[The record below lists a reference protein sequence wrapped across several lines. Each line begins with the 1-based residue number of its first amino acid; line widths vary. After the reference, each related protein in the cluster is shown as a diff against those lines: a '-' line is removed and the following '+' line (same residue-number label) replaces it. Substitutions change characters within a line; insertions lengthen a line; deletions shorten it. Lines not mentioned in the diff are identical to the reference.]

1 MTSAY
6 DIIKEVRDGVTQC
19 SSSKKDEITVMQAM
33 MNDTNYSVDVY
44 SKGGKTDEYYPSR
57 ELRKVVSN
65 VVAATTHIPVKEATE
80 LVNAYEFTRADAAAM
95 VNMSKEFTVTYLQTG
110 RKLPLG
116 GRKTS
121 NIELMWKNIEDRTT
135 EIPIKS
141 ENGERLNTFIPA
153 HGGIKALNP
162 CPEWLK

>member
-6 DIIKEVRDGVTQC
+6 DIIKDVKSNVTQC

-33 MNDTNYSVDVY
+33 MNDTNFSVDVY
-44 SKGGKTDEYYPSR
+44 SKVGKVDEYYPSR
-57 ELRKVVSN
+57 ELRKVVTN
-65 VVAATTHIPVKEATE
+65 VVASTTHIPVKEATE
-80 LVNAYEFTRADAAAM
+80 LVNAYEFTRVDAAAM
-95 VNMSKEFTVTYLQTG
+95 VNMSKEFVNTYLQTG

-116 GRKTS
+116 GRKNS
-121 NIELMWKNIEDRTT
+121 DIELMWKNIEDRTT

-141 ENGERLNTFIPA
+141 ETGERLNTFIPA
-153 HGGIKALNP
+153 HGGIKAINP

>member
-6 DIIKEVRDGVTQC
+6 QIIKDVKSNVTQC
-19 SSSKKDEITVMQAM
+19 SSSKKDEIIVMQAM
-33 MNDTNYSVDVY
+33 MNDINYSVDAY
-44 SKGGKTDEYYPSR
+44 GRGGKIDEYYPSR

-65 VVAATTHIPVKEATE
+65 VVATTTHISNKEATE
-80 LVNAYEFTRADAAAM
+80 LVNSYEFTKADAAAM
-95 VNMSKEFTVTYLQTG
+95 VNMSKEFVNTYLQTG

-116 GRKTS
+116 GRKNS

-153 HGGIKALNP
+153 HGGIKAFNP

>member
-6 DIIKEVRDGVTQC
+6 DIIKDVKSNVTQC

-33 MNDTNYSVDVY
+33 MNDTNFSVDVY
-44 SKGGKTDEYYPSR
+44 SKGGKVDEYYPSR
-57 ELRKVVSN
+57 ELRKVVTN
-65 VVAATTHIPVKEATE
+65 VVASTTHISVKEATE
-80 LVNAYEFTRADAAAM
+80 LVNAYEFTRVDAAAM
-95 VNMSKEFTVTYLQTG
+95 VNMSKEFVNTYLQTG

-116 GRKTS
+116 GRKNS
-121 NIELMWKNIEDRTT
+121 DVELMWKNIEDRTT

-141 ENGERLNTFIPA
+141 ETGERLNTFIPA
-153 HGGIKALNP
+153 HGGIKAINP

>member
-6 DIIKEVRDGVTQC
+6 DIIKDVKSNVTQC

-33 MNDTNYSVDVY
+33 MNDTNFSVDVY
-44 SKGGKTDEYYPSR
+44 SKGGKVDEYYPSR
-57 ELRKVVSN
+57 ELRKVVTN
-65 VVAATTHIPVKEATE
+65 VVASTTHIPVKEATE
-80 LVNAYEFTRADAAAM
+80 LVNAYEFTRVDAAAM
-95 VNMSKEFTVTYLQTG
+95 VNMSKEFVNTYLQTG

-116 GRKTS
+116 GRKNS
-121 NIELMWKNIEDRTT
+121 DIELMWKSIEDRTT

-141 ENGERLNTFIPA
+141 ETGERLNTFIPA
-153 HGGIKALNP
+153 HGGIKAINP

>member
-6 DIIKEVRDGVTQC
+6 QIIKDVKSNVTQC

-33 MNDTNYSVDVY
+33 MNDTNFSVDVY
-44 SKGGKTDEYYPSR
+44 SKGGKVDEYYPSR
-57 ELRKVVSN
+57 ELRKMVTN
-65 VVAATTHIPVKEATE
+65 VVASTTHIPVKEATE
-80 LVNAYEFTRADAAAM
+80 LVNSYEFTRVDAAAM
-95 VNMSKEFTVTYLQTG
+95 VNASKEFVNTYLQTG

-116 GRKTS
+116 GRKNS
-121 NIELMWKNIEDRTT
+121 DVELMWKNIEDRTT

-141 ENGERLNTFIPA
+141 ETGERLNTFIPA
-153 HGGIKALNP
+153 HGGIKAINP

>member
-6 DIIKEVRDGVTQC
+6 DVIKDVKSNVTQC

-33 MNDTNYSVDVY
+33 MNDTNFSVDVY
-44 SKGGKTDEYYPSR
+44 SKGGKVDEYYPSR
-57 ELRKVVSN
+57 ELRKVVTN
-65 VVAATTHIPVKEATE
+65 VVASTTHIPVKEATE
-80 LVNAYEFTRADAAAM
+80 LVNAYEFTRVDAAAM
-95 VNMSKEFTVTYLQTG
+95 VNMSKEFVNTYLQTG

-116 GRKTS
+116 GRKNS
-121 NIELMWKNIEDRTT
+121 DIELMRKNIEDRTT

-141 ENGERLNTFIPA
+141 ETGERLNTFIPA
-153 HGGIKALNP
+153 HGGIKAINP

>member
-6 DIIKEVRDGVTQC
+6 DIIKDVKSNVTQC

-33 MNDTNYSVDVY
+33 MNDTNFSVDVY
-44 SKGGKTDEYYPSR
+44 SKGGKVDEYYPSR
-57 ELRKVVSN
+57 ELRKVVTN
-65 VVAATTHIPVKEATE
+65 VVASTTHIPVKEATE
-80 LVNAYEFTRADAAAM
+80 LVNAYEFTRVDAAAM
-95 VNMSKEFTVTYLQTG
+95 VNMSKEFVNTYLQTG

-116 GRKTS
+116 CRKNS
-121 NIELMWKNIEDRTT
+121 DIELMWKNIEDRTT

-141 ENGERLNTFIPA
+141 ETGERLNTFIPA
-153 HGGIKALNP
+153 HGGIKAINP

>member
-6 DIIKEVRDGVTQC
+6 DIIKDVKSNVTQC

-33 MNDTNYSVDVY
+33 MNDTNFSVDVY
-44 SKGGKTDEYYPSR
+44 SKGGKVDEYYPSR
-57 ELRKVVSN
+57 ELRKVVTN
-65 VVAATTHIPVKEATE
+65 VVASTTHIPVKEATE
-80 LVNAYEFTRADAAAM
+80 LVNAYEFTRVDAAAM
-95 VNMSKEFTVTYLQTG
+95 VNMSKEFVNTYLQTG

-116 GRKTS
+116 GRKNS
-121 NIELMWKNIEDRTT
+121 DVELMWKYIEDRTT

-141 ENGERLNTFIPA
+141 ETGERLNTFIPA
-153 HGGIKALNP
+153 HGGIKAINP

>member
-6 DIIKEVRDGVTQC
+6 DIIKDVKSNVTQC

-33 MNDTNYSVDVY
+33 MNDTNFSVDVY
-44 SKGGKTDEYYPSR
+44 SKGGKVDEYYPSR
-57 ELRKVVSN
+57 ELRKVVTN
-65 VVAATTHIPVKEATE
+65 VVASTTHIPVKEATE
-80 LVNAYEFTRADAAAM
+80 LVNAYEFTRVDAAAM
-95 VNMSKEFTVTYLQTG
+95 VNMSKEFVNIYLQTG

-116 GRKTS
+116 GRKNS
-121 NIELMWKNIEDRTT
+121 DVELMWKNIEDRTT

-141 ENGERLNTFIPA
+141 ETGERLNTFIPA
-153 HGGIKALNP
+153 HGGIKAINP

>member
-6 DIIKEVRDGVTQC
+6 DIIKDVKSNVTQC

-33 MNDTNYSVDVY
+33 MNDTNFSVDVY
-44 SKGGKTDEYYPSR
+44 SKGGKVDEYYPSR
-57 ELRKVVSN
+57 ELRKVVTN
-65 VVAATTHIPVKEATE
+65 VVASTTHIPVKEATE
-80 LVNAYEFTRADAAAM
+80 LVNAYEFTRVDAAAI
-95 VNMSKEFTVTYLQTG
+95 VNMSKEFVNTYLQTG

-116 GRKTS
+116 GRK
-121 NIELMWKNIEDRTT
+121 NFDVELMWKNIEDRTT

-141 ENGERLNTFIPA
+141 ETGERLNTFIPA
-153 HGGIKALNP
+153 HGGIKAINP

>member
-6 DIIKEVRDGVTQC
+6 DIIKDVKSNVTQC

-33 MNDTNYSVDVY
+33 MNDTNFSVDVY
-44 SKGGKTDEYYPSR
+44 SKGGKVDEYYPSR
-57 ELRKVVSN
+57 ELRKMVTN
-65 VVAATTHIPVKEATE
+65 VVASTTHIPVKEATE
-80 LVNAYEFTRADAAAM
+80 LVNSYEFTRVDAAAM
-95 VNMSKEFTVTYLQTG
+95 VNASKEFVNTYLQTG

-116 GRKTS
+116 GRKNS
-121 NIELMWKNIEDRTT
+121 DVELMWKNISDRTT

-141 ENGERLNTFIPA
+141 ETGERLNTFIPA
-153 HGGIKALNP
+153 HGGIKAINP

>member
-6 DIIKEVRDGVTQC
+6 DIIKDVKSNVTQC

-33 MNDTNYSVDVY
+33 MNDTNFSVDVY
-44 SKGGKTDEYYPSR
+44 SKGGKVDEYYPSR
-57 ELRKVVSN
+57 ELRKVVTN
-65 VVAATTHIPVKEATE
+65 VVASTTHIPVKEATE
-80 LVNAYEFTRADAAAM
+80 LVNAYEFTRVDAAAM
-95 VNMSKEFTVTYLQTG
+95 VNISKEFVNTYLQTG

-116 GRKTS
+116 GRKNS
-121 NIELMWKNIEDRTT
+121 DIELMWKNIEDRTT

-141 ENGERLNTFIPA
+141 DTGERLNTFVPA
-153 HGGIKALNP
+153 HGGIKPINP

>member
-6 DIIKEVRDGVTQC
+6 DIIKDVKINVTQC

-33 MNDTNYSVDVY
+33 MNDTNFSVDVY
-44 SKGGKTDEYYPSR
+44 SKGGKVDEYYPSR
-57 ELRKVVSN
+57 ELRKMVTN
-65 VVAATTHIPVKEATE
+65 VVASTTHIPVKEATE
-80 LVNAYEFTRADAAAM
+80 LVNSYEFTRVDAAAM
-95 VNMSKEFTVTYLQTG
+95 VNASKEFVNTYLQTG

-116 GRKTS
+116 GRKNS
-121 NIELMWKNIEDRTT
+121 DIELMWKNIEDRTT

-141 ENGERLNTFIPA
+141 ETGERLNTFIPA
-153 HGGIKALNP
+153 HGGIKAINP

>member
-6 DIIKEVRDGVTQC
+6 DIIKDVKSNVAQC

-33 MNDTNYSVDVY
+33 MNDTNFSVDVY
-44 SKGGKTDEYYPSR
+44 SKGGKVDEYYPSR
-57 ELRKVVSN
+57 ELRKVVTN
-65 VVAATTHIPVKEATE
+65 VVASTTHIPVKEATE
-80 LVNAYEFTRADAAAM
+80 LVNAYEFTRVDAAAM
-95 VNMSKEFTVTYLQTG
+95 VNMSKEFVNTYLQTG

-116 GRKTS
+116 GRKNS
-121 NIELMWKNIEDRTT
+121 DIELMWKNIEDRTT

-141 ENGERLNTFIPA
+141 ETGERLNTFIPA
-153 HGGIKALNP
+153 HGGIKAINP

>member
-6 DIIKEVRDGVTQC
+6 DIIKDVKSNVTQC

-33 MNDTNYSVDVY
+33 MNDTNFSVDVY
-44 SKGGKTDEYYPSR
+44 SKDGKVDEYYPSR
-57 ELRKVVSN
+57 ELRKVVTN
-65 VVAATTHIPVKEATE
+65 VVASTTHIPVKEATE
-80 LVNAYEFTRADAAAM
+80 LVNAYEFTRVDAAAM
-95 VNMSKEFTVTYLQTG
+95 VNMSKEFVNTYLQTG

-116 GRKTS
+116 GRKNS
-121 NIELMWKNIEDRTT
+121 DVELMWKNIEDRTT

-141 ENGERLNTFIPA
+141 ETGERLNTFIPA
-153 HGGIKALNP
+153 HGGIKAINP

>member
-6 DIIKEVRDGVTQC
+6 DIIKDVKSNVTQC

-33 MNDTNYSVDVY
+33 MNDTNFSVDVY
-44 SKGGKTDEYYPSR
+44 SKGGKVDEYYPSR
-57 ELRKVVSN
+57 ELRKVVTN
-65 VVAATTHIPVKEATE
+65 VVASTTHIPVKEATE
-80 LVNAYEFTRADAAAM
+80 LVNAYEFTRVDAAAM
-95 VNMSKEFTVTYLQTG
+95 VNMSKEFVNTYLQTG

-116 GRKTS
+116 GRKNS
-121 NIELMWKNIEDRTT
+121 DIELMRKNIEDRTT

-141 ENGERLNTFIPA
+141 ETGERLNTFIPA
-153 HGGIKALNP
+153 HGGIKAINP

>member
-6 DIIKEVRDGVTQC
+6 DIIKDVKSNVTQC

-33 MNDTNYSVDVY
+33 MNDTNFSVDVY
-44 SKGGKTDEYYPSR
+44 SKGGKVDEYYPSR
-57 ELRKVVSN
+57 ELRKVVTN
-65 VVAATTHIPVKEATE
+65 VVTSTTHIPVKEATE
-80 LVNAYEFTRADAAAM
+80 LVNAYEFTRVDAAAM
-95 VNMSKEFTVTYLQTG
+95 VNMSKEFVNTYLQTG

-116 GRKTS
+116 GRKNS
-121 NIELMWKNIEDRTT
+121 DIELMWKNIEDRTT

-141 ENGERLNTFIPA
+141 ETGERLNTFIPA
-153 HGGIKALNP
+153 HGGIKAINP

>member
-6 DIIKEVRDGVTQC
+6 DIIKDVKSNVTQC

-33 MNDTNYSVDVY
+33 MNDTNFSVDVY
-44 SKGGKTDEYYPSR
+44 SKGGKVDEYYPSR
-57 ELRKVVSN
+57 ELRKVVTN
-65 VVAATTHIPVKEATE
+65 VVASTTHIPVKEATE
-80 LVNAYEFTRADAAAM
+80 LVNANEFTRVDAAAM
-95 VNMSKEFTVTYLQTG
+95 VNMSKEFVNTYLQTG

-116 GRKTS
+116 GRKNS
-121 NIELMWKNIEDRTT
+121 DIELMWKNIEDRTT

-141 ENGERLNTFIPA
+141 ETGERLNTFIPA
-153 HGGIKALNP
+153 HGGIKAINP

>member
-6 DIIKEVRDGVTQC
+6 DIIKDVKSNVTQC

-33 MNDTNYSVDVY
+33 MNDTNFSVDVY
-44 SKGGKTDEYYPSR
+44 SKGGKVDEYYPSR
-57 ELRKVVSN
+57 ELRKVVTN
-65 VVAATTHIPVKEATE
+65 VVASTTHIPVKEATE
-80 LVNAYEFTRADAAAM
+80 LVNAYEFTRVDAAAM
-95 VNMSKEFTVTYLQTG
+95 VNMSKEFVNTYLQTG

-116 GRKTS
+116 GRKNS
-121 NIELMWKNIEDRTT
+121 DIELMWKT

-141 ENGERLNTFIPA
+141 ETGERLNTFIPA
-153 HGGIKALNP
+153 HGGIKAINP

>member
-6 DIIKEVRDGVTQC
+6 DIIKDVKSNVTQC

-33 MNDTNYSVDVY
+33 MNDTNFSVDVY
-44 SKGGKTDEYYPSR
+44 SKGGKVDEYYPSR
-57 ELRKVVSN
+57 ELRKMVTN
-65 VVAATTHIPVKEATE
+65 VVASTTHIPVKEATE
-80 LVNAYEFTRADAAAM
+80 LVNSYEFTRVDAAAM
-95 VNMSKEFTVTYLQTG
+95 VNASKEFVNTYLQTG

-116 GRKTS
+116 GRKNS
-121 NIELMWKNIEDRTT
+121 DIELMWKNIEDRTT

-141 ENGERLNTFIPA
+141 ETGERLNTFIPA
-153 HGGIKALNP
+153 HGGIKAINP

>member
-6 DIIKEVRDGVTQC
+6 DIIKDVKSNVTQC

-33 MNDTNYSVDVY
+33 MNDTNFSVDVY
-44 SKGGKTDEYYPSR
+44 SKGGKVDEYYPSR
-57 ELRKVVSN
+57 ELRKVVTN
-65 VVAATTHIPVKEATE
+65 VVASTTHIHVKEATE
-80 LVNAYEFTRADAAAM
+80 LVNAYEFTRVDAAAM
-95 VNMSKEFTVTYLQTG
+95 VNMSKEFVNTYLQTG

-116 GRKTS
+116 GRKNS
-121 NIELMWKNIEDRTT
+121 DVELMWKNIEDRTT

-141 ENGERLNTFIPA
+141 ETGERLNTFIPA
-153 HGGIKALNP
+153 HGGIKAINP

>member
-6 DIIKEVRDGVTQC
+6 DIIKDVKSNVTQC

-33 MNDTNYSVDVY
+33 MNDTNFSVDAY
-44 SKGGKTDEYYPSR
+44 SKGGKVDEYYPSR
-57 ELRKVVSN
+57 ELRKVVTN
-65 VVAATTHIPVKEATE
+65 VVASTTHIPVKEATE
-80 LVNAYEFTRADAAAM
+80 LVNAYEFTRVDAAAM
-95 VNMSKEFTVTYLQTG
+95 VNMSKEFVNTYLQTG

-116 GRKTS
+116 GRKNS
-121 NIELMWKNIEDRTT
+121 DIELMWKNIEDRTT

-141 ENGERLNTFIPA
+141 ETGERLNTFIPA
-153 HGGIKALNP
+153 HGGIKAINP

>member
-6 DIIKEVRDGVTQC
+6 DIIKDVKSNVTQC

-33 MNDTNYSVDVY
+33 MNDTNFSVDVY
-44 SKGGKTDEYYPSR
+44 SKGGKVDEYYPSR
-57 ELRKVVSN
+57 ELRKVVTN
-65 VVAATTHIPVKEATE
+65 VVVSTTHIPVKEATE
-80 LVNAYEFTRADAAAM
+80 LVNAYEFTRVDAAAM
-95 VNMSKEFTVTYLQTG
+95 VNMSKEFVNTYLQTG

-116 GRKTS
+116 GRKNS
-121 NIELMWKNIEDRTT
+121 DIELMWKNIEDRTT

-141 ENGERLNTFIPA
+141 ETGERLNTFIPA
-153 HGGIKALNP
+153 HGGIKAINP